1 LSAHIFGCSNA
12 AVALARALV
21 MKKLPTFGQNGSG
34 TKYHC
39 NEIISYLNLF
49 IPGKLMGFLTKKKEM
64 KKNLCCA
71 LMLVLWF
78 QIQDGNDLGSVLC
91 LQALAVTWMK

>member
-1 LSAHIFGCSNA
+1 
-12 AVALARALV
+12 
-21 MKKLPTFGQNGSG
+21 MKKLPTFGQNGSR

-49 IPGKLMGFLTKKKEM
+49 IPGKLMGFLTKKNKR
-64 KKNLCCA
+64 KKTYVGA

-78 QIQDGNDLGSVLC
+78 PIQDGNDPGSVLC
-91 LQALAVTWMK
+91 L